1 DGTLSKYTNVMK
13 GWQNRYFILNP
24 QTGVLE
30 YHVNQSEALATHYKP
45 RGLLP
50 LEGAVV
56 APSIEDSCTF
66 SVNASNGEVY
76 KLRATNAK
84 ERQEWVNRLR
94 SVSEHYTS
102 QIAHDRP
109 PLAACSLTRIELL
122 TPCCHSKSYAVGQP
136 KIVTMPTIE
145 TRHLN
150 NSKIKQLQDARESVV
165 SADNYHAGITNM
177 FDGLDEL
184 ALDRDVLLM
193 KSTSISAIQS
203 LSICYNILHKYNQN
217 LSTLLPQDKRILSF
231 TTSMSHIKCMISW
244 VGSKDA
250 IHSTNNNTDTTVQEP
265 VSTKVSRKV
274 LPRIIPVL
282 ADPVLEVEDELAD
295 DEEDLGA
302 VDEHKNVIMHL
313 LSQIKLGMDLTT
325 VTLPTFILE
334 KRSLLEM
341 YSDFVGYPQ
350 LLLNIP
356 QGNSPVERMH
366 RVLKFFLT
374 SFRCGRK
381 GQHAKKPYNPIL
393 GEVFQCSYNVGTSE
407 ETQRVQF
414 IAEQVSHHPPISAF
428 HINAP
433 GITVTSSIW
442 TKSKFMNMSVGVVN
456 IGEGVLTLPQYN
468 ETYVMT
474 YPSAYARSILTV
486 PWTELGGR
494 CTITCQSSNLTAA
507 IMFHT
512 KTMYG
517 GLPHRVTAE
526 VKDGEGNVT
535 CRVQGQWN
543 VELNF
548 TYYKV
553 AVEEITGDMLV
564 ATPKR
569 VQPLHLQ
576 CPIESRALW
585 KKVTQSLRDGD
596 IAMATKHKSK
606 IEDDQR
612 KME

>member
-109 PLAACSLTRIELL
+109 PLAGRKPRT
-122 TPCCHSKSYAVGQP
+122 KSVVSNLSTNLN
-136 KIVTMPTIE
+136 KIKVTMPTIE

-150 NSKIKQLQDARESVV
+150 NSKIKQLQDAREVSPLSPQSVV

-217 LSTLLPQDKRILSF
+217 LSTLLPQ
-231 TTSMSHIKCMISW
+231 
-244 VGSKDA
+244 DA